1 MSRGTKITLL
11 IVGGVMAIGLI
22 VYFVF
27 VPLFYTGQPTASNN
41 DQNTNVPVLA
51 TNNSQPAT
59 NIPAPAEVSAT
70 VKQTAAARIIAQ
82 TFAVRL
88 ATYTNQ
94 NGLSNLS
101 DLRTLVTP
109 AVWSYL
115 DGEYRTTLAKTLPP
129 KNDYYAATG
138 TAVNVTIAMA
148 SDTEATATVTLQKV
162 ETGSVSKTSYVTL
175 NLKLKLVQ
183 GAWLVSWLEWGK

>member
-11 IVGGVMAIGLI
+11 IVGGVIAIGFI
-22 VYFVF
+22 VYFIF
-27 VPLFYTGQPTASNN
+27 GPLFTGGQPAVGNN
-41 DQNTNVPVLA
+41 NQNTNAPVLT

-59 NIPAPAEVSAT
+59 NIPPPAELSAT
-70 VKQTAAARIIAQ
+70 AKQAAAARTIAQ

-101 DLRTLVTP
+101 DLRSLATP

-115 DGEYRTTLAKTLPP
+115 DGDYRAALIKTLPP
-129 KNDYYAATG
+129 KSDYYAVTG
-138 TAVNVTIAMA
+138 TAVNATIAMA
-148 SDTEATATVTLQKV
+148 SDTEAAATVPMQKV
-162 ETGSVSKTSYVTL
+162 ETGAASKTSYVAL
-175 NLKLKLVQ
+175 DLKLKLVD
-183 GAWLVSWLEWGK
+183 GAWLVSWLEWEK